1 MIAEKAVLGS
11 MLKENYLIAESNLA
25 ASQFTDP
32 TNRRIFQSMTELRT
46 AGIAIDIITLLTKY
60 SPQDLGGANYLN
72 DLMNYAH
79 VEKFDDHVGVLLEVW
94 REREKKNVLHI
105 SAHEDWSIDRITT
118 ELAALVDNRVSDHAD
133 ISSMLVDVYE
143 DPFLEKEIKDGAP
156 SGIEKLDEMTNG
168 FSDGEL
174 IILAARPS
182 MGKSDVMLQIAKQS
196 GWKGYLPIIFSLEMS
211 SFSLRDRLIAST
223 GRFSRSRMRD
233 PYKLLTEHQKET
245 WPKAISLLSETKIQI
260 FDRSRQTVQEMR
272 MKVRKLMSEH
282 KGMKP
287 LILIDY
293 LTLIDSEE
301 NKQNMHLQVSGI
313 TKELK
318 AVAREFN
325 CPVVTLAQLS
335 RAVEQRND
343 KRPMMADLR
352 ESGSIEEDADVIVF
366 LYRDGYYTKDDT
378 DNEIELIVSK
388 NRNGPI
394 GTAIG
399 IYNKFTGEVVNRG
412 TSSERAIV

>member
-1 MIAEKAVLGS
+1 
-11 MLKENYLIAESNLA
+11 
-25 ASQFTDP
+25 
-32 TNRRIFQSMTELRT
+32 
-46 AGIAIDIITLLTKY
+46 
-60 SPQDLGGANYLN
+60 
-72 DLMNYAH
+72 
-79 VEKFDDHVGVLLEVW
+79 
-94 REREKKNVLHI
+94 
-105 SAHEDWSIDRITT
+105 
-118 ELAALVDNRVSDHAD
+118 
-133 ISSMLVDVYE
+133 
-143 DPFLEKEIKDGAP
+143 
-156 SGIEKLDEMTNG
+156 
-168 FSDGEL
+168 
-174 IILAARPS
+174 
-182 MGKSDVMLQIAKQS
+182 
-196 GWKGYLPIIFSLEMS
+196 
-211 SFSLRDRLIAST
+211 
-223 GRFSRSRMRD
+223 MRD
-233 PYKLLTEHQKET
+233 PYNLLTEHQKET